1 MTVRRAAEVTRNTN
15 RAVHL
20 SRHRVTPAGKENS
33 GTWKKLELLQFHS
46 SVKRKPV
53 HKSDSIKYNWDIY
66 LAKSPL
72 KGLANRP
79 RSEDTKGLR
88 QNMLS
93 NKMTISDPM
102 MEINVKDPGLILKKQ
117 LSNTKPSP
125 SPQKITLKKTSS
137 IKDKISE
144 WEGKRETQSPILTR
158 KDSIQMKRQ
167 DSFGTT
173 FGDTNM
179 DDVKNRQKGNIKRM
193 FSWEMDNKDTERK
206 DSVKLEKKTEKEANL
221 SAESKEQVVSAKKDQ
236 VTVLSQVKKF
246 ERSLKDGP
254 VEGLPQLPGTYYSP
268 QCLLDS
274 ENQENKPGS
283 KTKWGSDS
291 ENVEPIFGTVG
302 EGRTSRRTSNVDNV
316 YTEPGAP
323 EKTLP
328 INPLPKPRRT
338 FRHEG
343 EVGPVRTGLRKRDLP
358 PLPCIPPPP
367 LPTSP
372 PPPAVSRRLW
382 NSKHRNNGDHR
393 KSYEFED
400 LLQSSENGR
409 VDWYAQT
416 KLALTRTLSEENVYE
431 DILGKD

>member
-1 MTVRRAAEVTRNTN
+1 MTVRRAAEVTRNKNHT
-15 RAVHL
+15 V
-20 SRHRVTPAGKENS
+20 HRVTPAGKENS
-33 GTWKKLELLQFHS
+33 GTWKKLEGPQLHL
-46 SVKRKPV
+46 SVKSQTV
-53 HKSDSIKYNWDIY
+53 NKSHSVKYHQDI
-66 LAKSPL
+66 LLVKSPL
-72 KGLANRP
+72 KGLENQP
-79 RSEDTKGLR
+79 RSEDSKGLR

-93 NKMTISDPM
+93 NKMTINDPM

-117 LSNTKPSP
+117 LSNTKSSP
-125 SPQKITLKKTSS
+125 IPQKITLKKTSS

-144 WEGKRETQSPILTR
+144 WEGKRETQSPVLSRKESILV
-158 KDSIQMKRQ
+158 KRQ

-173 FGDTNM
+173 FGDTTVE
-179 DDVKNRQKGNIKRM
+179 DVKNRQKGSFKRM
-193 FSWEMDNKDTERK
+193 FSWETEKDIEQK
-206 DSVKLEKKTEKEANL
+206 DSIKLEKKAEKETNL
-221 SAESKEQVVSAKKDQ
+221 SIESKEQVNAKKDQ
-236 VTVLSQVKKF
+236 ATVLSQVKKF

-268 QCLLDS
+268 QSLVDS
-274 ENQENKPGS
+274 ENQENRPGS

-291 ENVEPIFGTVG
+291 ENAEPIFGTVG

-372 PPPAVSRRLW
+372 PPSAVSRRLW

-393 KSYEFED
+393 
-400 LLQSSENGR
+400 
-409 VDWYAQT
+409 
-416 KLALTRTLSEENVYE
+416 
-431 DILGKD
+431 